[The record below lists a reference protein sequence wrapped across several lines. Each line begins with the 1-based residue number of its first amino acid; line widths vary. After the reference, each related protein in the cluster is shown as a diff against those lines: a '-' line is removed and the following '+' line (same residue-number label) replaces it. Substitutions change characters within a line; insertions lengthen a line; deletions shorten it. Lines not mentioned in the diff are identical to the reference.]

1 MAEHAIDIITYQ
13 LEALGDGYERGF
25 AALKS
30 EFEGMSIEEFTA
42 SRPATRFILRWMRDL
57 KLFDRRL
64 SALFRRKK
72 QPPVA
77 DGFTA
82 AVAVCLEQFLSA
94 HGLSGCVRS
103 EETTIPKK
111 GATRPDVSVRNRK
124 DELIATIECK
134 TNLGWARST
143 WKASHE
149 SRSSNLQILFP
160 DCTAYLCVMT
170 QRNWDSSE
178 LEQSEFYEREWF
190 CLSNSDVLTLA
201 PEIPDECIL
210 TPIEPMFVE
219 LLRKL
224 NEK

>member
-1 MAEHAIDIITYQ
+1 MAEKAIDILACQ

-30 EFEGMSIEEFTA
+30 EFKGMSVDEFTA

-57 KLFDRRL
+57 RLFNRRF
-64 SALFRRKK
+64 SAMFRRKK

-77 DGFTA
+77 DDFTA

-94 HGLSGCVRS
+94 HGFNGCVRS
-103 EETTIPKK
+103 EETTIRKK
-111 GATRPDVSVRNRK
+111 GATRPDVSVRNQK
-124 DELIATIECK
+124 DELISTIECK
-134 TNLGWARST
+134 TNLGWAREL
-143 WKASHE
+143 WKANHE
-149 SRSSNLQILFP
+149 SRSANLQIDFP
-160 DCTAYLCVMT
+160 DCVAYLCVMS
-170 QRNWDSSE
+170 QRNWNSSE
-178 LEQSEFYEREWF
+178 LEKSPLYGREWF
-190 CLSNSDVLTLA
+190 CLSTAEIIKLP

-224 NEK
+224 QTC

>member
-1 MAEHAIDIITYQ
+1 MAENAIDILACQ

-30 EFEGMSIEEFTA
+30 EFMGMSVDEFTA

-57 KLFDRRL
+57 RLFNRRF
-64 SALFRRKK
+64 SAMFRRKK

-77 DGFTA
+77 DDFTA

-94 HGLSGCVRS
+94 HGFSGCVRS
-103 EETTIPKK
+103 EETTIRKK
-111 GATRPDVSVRNRK
+111 GASRPDVSVRNQI

-134 TNLGWARST
+134 TNLGWARAS
-143 WKASHE
+143 WKTSHE
-149 SRSSNLQILFP
+149 SRSSNLRTLFP
-160 DCTAYLCVMT
+160 GCAAYLCVMS

-178 LEQSEFYEREWF
+178 LEQSEFYGREWF
-190 CLSNSDVLTLA
+190 CLSTSEIIKLP

-210 TPIEPMFVE
+210 TPIEPMFVDV
-219 LLRKL
+219 LMRLKAS
-224 NEK
+224 